1 MEEPRFW
8 FLVLFFVFTLASI
21 FASAESQCGE
31 TCDMA
36 LASYFVQNGANLTYI
51 SKVMKSRLVSTPDDI
66 VSYNKDKIPNKD
78 SLSASI
84 RVNVPFPCECINGEF
99 LGHTFQYDVQTK
111 DTYDRV
117 AVTNYANL
125 TSVDWLRKFN
135 SYPTDNIP
143 DTGTLNVTINC
154 SCGNRD
160 VSKDYGLFIT
170 YPLRPGETLGSVASN
185 VGLDAGLLQ
194 RYNPSVNFNQGS
206 GLVFIP
212 GKGKIG
218 VEFWVMM
225 TTKRT

>member
-1 MEEPRFW
+1 MEEPRFS
-8 FLVLFFVFTLASI
+8 FLVLLFVFMLASI
-21 FASAESQCGE
+21 FASAESRCSE

-36 LASYFVQNGANLTYI
+36 LASYYVRNGTNLTYI
-51 SKVMKSRLVSTPDDI
+51 SKLLKSRLVSTPDDI

-84 RVNVPFPCECINGEF
+84 RANVPFPCECINGEF
-99 LGHTFQYDVQTK
+99 LGHTFQYDVQTG
-111 DTYDRV
+111 DTYEQV
-117 AVTNYANL
+117 AVTKYANL
-125 TSVDWLRKFN
+125 TTVDWLRKFN
-135 SYPTDNIP
+135 SYAPDNIP

-170 YPLRPGETLGSVASN
+170 YPLRPGDTLGLVAKD
-185 VGLDAGLLQ
+185 VGLDPGLLQ
-194 RYNPSVNFNQGS
+194 KYNPSVNFNQGS

-218 VEFWVMM
+218 VEFWMM